1 VGRDQAFLIFCFFF
15 IKKKEKINIWGASP
29 QPAKPNN
36 SQIPENLDFINVLNK
51 KAKNPDIVFDKWN

>member
-1 VGRDQAFLIFCFFF
+1 LIFFFF